1 MKAYSATGRRK
12 NAVARVRLI
21 SPGSGKFTIN
31 DKPVMEYFDTE
42 ISRREALSPLTVTN
56 QAGQFDVQVNVHG
69 GGKSGQMGAI
79 RLGIARCIVDFDAEL
94 KTILRKEDMMT
105 RDPRMVE
112 RKKYGRKKARKRFQ
126 FSKR

>member
-21 SPGSGKFTIN
+21 SPGSGNFVVNKI
-31 DKPVMEYFDTE
+31 PVMEYFDNE
-42 ISRREALSPLTVTN
+42 LNRREALKPLAVTDL
-56 QAGQFDVQVNVHG
+56 QGQFDVMVNVHG
-69 GGKSGQMGAI
+69 GGKSGQTGAI
-79 RLGIARCIVDFDAEL
+79 RLGIARALIESDGEL
-94 KTILRKEDMMT
+94 KSILRKEDLVT

-112 RKKYGRKKARKRFQ
+112 RKKYGRKKARKSFQ